1 MVPDEPRAAADDRRV
16 EALCLTGLPEAARA
30 VVLLAGA
37 LLAGALWDGAE
48 AAVLA
53 DLVVFLLMVFALA
66 VFLAVFAP
74 GPTPIFGW
82 PVPVLET
89 VTG

>member
-1 MVPDEPRAAADDRRV
+1 MVPDEPRAAADDGRV

-30 VVLLAGA
+30 VA
-37 LLAGALWDGAE
+37 LLAGVLLAGAE

-66 VFLAVFAP
+66 VFLAAFAP